1 MMSATITILPVG
13 IFLGAVLFVIAYV
26 MWETRIVY
34 KLTASEAAGVGAA
47 TLIVILLCIL
57 FLSKACAHAGPS
69 I

>member
-1 MMSATITILPVG
+1 MMSAAITLPPVG
-13 IFLGAVLFVIAYV
+13 VFLGAALFVIVYV

-47 TLIVILLCIL
+47 TLIVILLCAL
-57 FLSKACAHAGPS
+57 FLFKACAHAGPP